1 MSEQTK
7 KQNKSILHFCITISI
22 MIIFRFIPSIG
33 SITPYGMAIIGIF
46 LGLIYGWSVDADNL
60 IWTSMLGLIALGL
73 TDFGN
78 TGKAL
83 ATAFGNESVMLML
96 LGMFF
101 IGMLQDSHLTEWFSN
116 RLLSAKF
123 VQGKPCA

>member
-46 LGLIYGWSVDADNL
+46 LGLIYG
-60 IWTSMLGLIALGL
+60 
-73 TDFGN
+73 
-78 TGKAL
+78 
-83 ATAFGNESVMLML
+83 
-96 LGMFF
+96 
-101 IGMLQDSHLTEWFSN
+101 
-116 RLLSAKF
+116 
-123 VQGKPCA
+123 